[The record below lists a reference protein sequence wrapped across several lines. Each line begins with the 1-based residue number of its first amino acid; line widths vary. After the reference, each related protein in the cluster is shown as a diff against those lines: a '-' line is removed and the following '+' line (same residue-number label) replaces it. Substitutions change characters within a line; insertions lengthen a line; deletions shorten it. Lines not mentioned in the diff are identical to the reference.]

1 MPKFHYSARNKAGE
15 MQVGNVEAANR
26 NAAFNILNSHDLY
39 ILGLDEIRTDRF
51 LSSFFNLFNRVKRVD
66 VMVFTRQFATMLEAK
81 IAINDA
87 LKNLQ
92 SQTKNYYLKE
102 AIYEIAEDIDAG
114 LSLSQ
119 ALDRQNNI
127 FSEFYVNLIQSAEV
141 TGRVEEV
148 MGFLADFLEK
158 EISLLSR
165 VRNALIYPIF
175 VLVLFVIVSGI
186 LVAFVFPQLAPIFEE
201 TSVEVPAM
209 TRLLLGT
216 GEFVANWW
224 VAIVLVM
231 IGLGTALFQ
240 YFQSKEGREVLDQIG
255 LRLPLVG
262 TLFKK
267 VYVARFSESLSVLIK
282 GGIPIAQ
289 AIEISGHAIGSSIY
303 QEALHE
309 IADQV
314 RSGELMSV
322 SISKHET
329 YFPSIVSQMVSI
341 GEKTGKL
348 EAMFDRVAKFYT
360 REIDSAVGNLVELIQ
375 PAMMVILGVM
385 VGVLFA
391 AILIPIYNLAQAF

>member
-1 MPKFHYSARNKAGE
+1 

-39 ILGLDEIRTDRF
+39 ILGLDEIRTDRM

-66 VMVFTRQFATMLEAK
+66 VMIFTRQFATMLEAK

-92 SQTKNYYLKE
+92 AQTRNYYLKE
-102 AIYEIAEDIDAG
+102 AIYQIAEDVDAG

-119 ALDRQNNI
+119 AFDRQNHI
-127 FSEFYVNLIQSAEV
+127 FSEFYINLVQSAEV

-158 EISLLSR
+158 EIGLLAK
-165 VRNALIYPIF
+165 VRNALIYPVF
-175 VLVLFVIVSGI
+175 VLVLFFVVAGI
-186 LVAFVFPQLAPIFEE
+186 LIAFVFPQLAPIFEE
-201 TSVEVPAM
+201 TSVQIPTM
-209 TRLLLGT
+209 TRLLLSSGQ
-216 GEFVANWW
+216 FIAHWW
-224 VAIVLVM
+224 VAILLIFV
-231 IGLGTALFQ
+231 GLAAAAFQ
-240 YFQSKEGREVLDQIG
+240 YFQSKEGKEVLDQVM
-255 LRLPLVG
+255 LRVPLIG

-267 VYVARFSESLSVLIK
+267 VYVARFSESISVLIK

-303 QEALHE
+303 KESLHD

-314 RSGELMSV
+314 RSGELLSV
-322 SISKHET
+322 SISKNEA
-329 YFPSIVSQMVSI
+329 YFPPIVSQMVSI

-348 EAMFDRVAKFYT
+348 EEMFDRISKFYT

-375 PAMMVILGVM
+375 PALMIVLGVM
-385 VGVLFA
+385 VGILFA
-391 AILIPIYNLAQAF
+391 AILVPIYDLAQAF

>member
-1 MPKFHYSARNKAGE
+1 

-39 ILGLDEIRTDRF
+39 ILGLDEIRTDRM

-66 VMVFTRQFATMLEAK
+66 VMIFTRQFATMLEAK

-92 SQTKNYYLKE
+92 AQTRNYYLKE
-102 AIYEIAEDIDAG
+102 AIYQIAEDVDAG

-119 ALDRQNNI
+119 AFDRQNHI
-127 FSEFYVNLIQSAEV
+127 FSEFYINLVQSAEV

-158 EISLLSR
+158 EIGLLAK
-165 VRNALIYPIF
+165 VRNALIYPVF
-175 VLVLFVIVSGI
+175 VLVLFFVVAGI
-186 LVAFVFPQLAPIFEE
+186 LIAFVFPQLAPIFEE
-201 TSVEVPAM
+201 TSVQIPTM
-209 TRLLLGT
+209 TRLLLSSGQ
-216 GEFVANWW
+216 FIAHWW
-224 VAIVLVM
+224 VAILLIFV
-231 IGLGTALFQ
+231 GLAAAAFQ
-240 YFQSKEGREVLDQIG
+240 YFQSKEGKEVLDQVM
-255 LRLPLVG
+255 LRVPLIG

-267 VYVARFSESLSVLIK
+267 VYVARFSESISVLIK

-303 QEALHE
+303 KESLHD

-314 RSGELMSV
+314 RSGELLSV
-322 SISKHET
+322 SISKNEA
-329 YFPSIVSQMVSI
+329 YFPPIVSQMVSI

-348 EAMFDRVAKFYT
+348 EEMFDRISKFYT

-375 PAMMVILGVM
+375 PALMVVLGVM
-385 VGVLFA
+385 VGILFA

>member
-1 MPKFHYSARNKAGE
+1 

-39 ILGLDEIRTDRF
+39 ILSLDEVKADRV
-51 LSSFFNLFNRVKRVD
+51 LSSFLGLFNRVRRVD

-92 SQTKNYYLKE
+92 TQTKNRVLRE

-119 ALDRQNNI
+119 ALDRQNHI
-127 FSEFYVNLIQSAEV
+127 FSEFYINLIQSAEV

-158 EISLLSR
+158 EIGLITR
-165 VRNALIYPIF
+165 VRNALIYPVF
-175 VLVLFVIVSGI
+175 VLVLFLVVAGI

-201 TSVEVPAM
+201 TSVEVPVM
-209 TRLLLGT
+209 TRVLLDT
-216 GEFVANWW
+216 GAFVAKWW
-224 VAIVLVM
+224 VAILIIF
-231 IGLGTALFQ
+231 IGLAAAAIQ
-240 YFQSKEGREVLDQIG
+240 YFQGKEGRAVLDQLG
-255 LRLPLVG
+255 LRTPLIG

-267 VYVARFSESLSVLIK
+267 VYVARFSESISVLIK

-289 AIEISGHAIGSSIY
+289 AIEISGHAIGSAVY
-303 QEALHE
+303 QESLHE
-309 IADQV
+309 VADQV
-314 RSGELMSV
+314 RSGELLSA
-322 SISKHET
+322 SIAKNED
-329 YFPSIVSQMVSI
+329 YFPPLVSQMVSI

-348 EAMFDRVAKFYT
+348 EEMFDRISRFYT
-360 REIDSAVGNLVELIQ
+360 REIDAAVGNLVELIQ
-375 PAMMVILGVM
+375 PALMVILGVM

>member
-1 MPKFHYSARNKAGE
+1 

-39 ILGLDEIRTDRF
+39 ILSLDEIRVDRF
-51 LSSFFNLFNRVKRVD
+51 LGSFLNLFNRVRKVD

-92 SQTKNYYLKE
+92 TQTKNHYLKE

-119 ALDRQNNI
+119 ALERQNHI

-158 EISLLSR
+158 EIGLVGR

-175 VLVLFVIVSGI
+175 VLVLFLIVAGI

-201 TSVEVPAM
+201 TSVEIPVM
-209 TRLLLGT
+209 TRLLLNT
-216 GEFVANWW
+216 GEFIAHWW
-224 VAIVLVM
+224 VAILVVL
-231 IGLGTALFQ
+231 IGLGAAMLQ
-240 YFQSKEGREVLDQIG
+240 YFQSKEGKEIADQIG
-255 LRLPLVG
+255 LRLPLIG
-262 TLFKK
+262 PLFKK
-267 VYVARFSESLSVLIK
+267 VYVARFSESISVLIK

-303 QEALHE
+303 RESLHE

-314 RSGELMSV
+314 RSGELLSA
-322 SISKHET
+322 SISKNET
-329 YFPSIVSQMVSI
+329 YFPPLVSQMVSI

-348 EAMFDRVAKFYT
+348 EEMFDRISKFYT
-360 REIDSAVGNLVELIQ
+360 REIDAAVGNLVELIQ
-375 PAMMVILGVM
+375 PALMVILGVM

>member
-1 MPKFHYSARNKAGE
+1 

-26 NAAFNILNSHDLY
+26 TAAFNILNSHDLY
-39 ILGLDEIRTDRF
+39 ILSLDEVRADRF
-51 LSSFFNLFNRVKRVD
+51 LSSFFNFFNRVRKVD

-92 SQTKNYYLKE
+92 TQTKNYYLKE

-119 ALDRQNNI
+119 ALERQHHI

-158 EISLLSR
+158 EIGLLSR

-175 VLVLFVIVSGI
+175 VLVLFVIVAGI

-201 TSVEVPAM
+201 TSVEVPTM
-209 TRLLLGT
+209 TKLLLSSGQ
-216 GEFVANWW
+216 FVANWW
-224 VAIVLVM
+224 VAIVIVI
-231 IGLGTALFQ
+231 IGLGAALFQ
-240 YFQSKEGREVLDQIG
+240 YIQSKEGREVFDQIG
-255 LRLPLVG
+255 LRLPIIG
-262 TLFKK
+262 QLFKK

-289 AIEISGHAIGSSIY
+289 AIEISGHAIGSTIY
-303 QEALHE
+303 QESLHE

-314 RSGELMSV
+314 RGGELLST
-322 SISKHET
+322 SISKNEA
-329 YFPSIVSQMVSI
+329 YFPPIVSQMVSI

-348 EAMFDRVAKFYT
+348 EEMFDRISRFYT

-375 PAMMVILGVM
+375 PALMVVLGVM
-385 VGVLFA
+385 VGILFA

>member
-1 MPKFHYSARNKAGE
+1 MPKFHYSARNKSGE

-39 ILGLDEIRTDRF
+39 ILSLDEIRADRF
-51 LSSFFNLFNRVKRVD
+51 LNSFFNLFNRVKKVD

-92 SQTKNYYLKE
+92 TQTKNYYLKE

-119 ALDRQNNI
+119 ALDRQNHI

-175 VLVLFVIVSGI
+175 VLVLFFIVAGI

-201 TSVEVPAM
+201 TSVEVPTM

-216 GEFVANWW
+216 GEFIAHWW
-224 VAIVLVM
+224 VAILLAL
-231 IGLGTALFQ
+231 IGIGAALFQ

-289 AIEISGHAIGSSIY
+289 AIEISGHAIGSTIY
-303 QEALHE
+303 QESLHE
-309 IADQV
+309 IADEV
-314 RSGELMSV
+314 RSGELLSA
-322 SISKHET
+322 SIAKNEA
-329 YFPSIVSQMVSI
+329 YFPPIVSQMVSI

-348 EAMFDRVAKFYT
+348 EEMFDRISRFYT

-375 PAMMVILGVM
+375 PALMVVLGVM
-385 VGVLFA
+385 VGILFA

>member
-1 MPKFHYSARNKAGE
+1 
-15 MQVGNVEAANR
+15 MQVGNVDAANR

-39 ILGLDEIRTDRF
+39 ILSLDELKTERF
-51 LSSFFNLFNRVKRVD
+51 FSSFLNFFNRVRRVD

-81 IAINDA
+81 IPINDA

-92 SQTKNYYLKE
+92 NQTKNRYLKE
-102 AIYEIAEDIDAG
+102 AIYQIAEDIDSG

-119 ALDRQNNI
+119 SLDRQNHI

-158 EISLLSR
+158 EIGLIAR

-175 VLVLFVIVSGI
+175 VLALFVVVAGI

-201 TSVEVPAM
+201 TSVEIPVM
-209 TRLLLGT
+209 TRLLLGA
-216 GEFVANWW
+216 GEFVSNWW
-224 VAIVLVM
+224 LAILVIVL
-231 IGLGTALFQ
+231 GLLAAFAQ
-240 YFQSKEGREVLDQIG
+240 YAQSNEGKDVLDQIG
-255 LRLPLVG
+255 LRTPLVG

-267 VYVARFSESLSVLIK
+267 VYVARFSESISVLIK

-303 QEALHE
+303 RESLHQ
-309 IADQV
+309 IADEV
-314 RSGELMSV
+314 RSGELLSA
-322 SISKHET
+322 SISKNEE
-329 YFPSIVSQMVSI
+329 YFPPMVSQMVSI

-348 EAMFDRVAKFYT
+348 EEMFDRISKFYT
-360 REIDSAVGNLVELIQ
+360 REIDASVGNLVELIQ
-375 PAMMVILGVM
+375 PSLMVVLGVL

-391 AILIPIYNLAQAF
+391 AILVPIYNLAQAF

>member
-1 MPKFHYSARNKAGE
+1 

-39 ILGLDEIRTDRF
+39 ILSLDEVKTDRV
-51 LSSFFNLFNRVKRVD
+51 LSSFLGLFNRVRRVD

-92 SQTKNYYLKE
+92 TQTKNRVLRE

-119 ALDRQNNI
+119 ALDRQNHI
-127 FSEFYVNLIQSAEV
+127 FSEFYINLIQSAEV

-158 EISLLSR
+158 EIGLITR

-175 VLVLFVIVSGI
+175 VLVLFLVVAGI

-201 TSVEVPAM
+201 TSVEVPVM
-209 TRLLLGT
+209 TRVLLDT
-216 GEFVANWW
+216 GAFVAKWW
-224 VAIVLVM
+224 VAILIIF
-231 IGLGTALFQ
+231 IGLAAAAIQ
-240 YFQSKEGREVLDQIG
+240 YFQGKEGRAVLDQLG
-255 LRLPLVG
+255 LRTPLIG

-267 VYVARFSESLSVLIK
+267 VYVARFSESISVLIK

-289 AIEISGHAIGSSIY
+289 AIEISGHAIGSAVY
-303 QEALHE
+303 QESLHE
-309 IADQV
+309 VADQV
-314 RSGELMSV
+314 RSGELLSA
-322 SISKHET
+322 SIAKNED
-329 YFPSIVSQMVSI
+329 YFPPLVSQMVSI

-348 EAMFDRVAKFYT
+348 EEMFDRISRFYT
-360 REIDSAVGNLVELIQ
+360 REIDAAVGNLVELIQ
-375 PAMMVILGVM
+375 PALMVILGVM

>member
-1 MPKFHYSARNKAGE
+1 

-26 NAAFNILNSHDLY
+26 AAAFNILNSHDLY
-39 ILGLDEIRTDRF
+39 ILSLDEVRTDRF
-51 LSSFFNLFNRVKRVD
+51 LSSFFNLFRRVRKID

-87 LKNLQ
+87 LKNLHA
-92 SQTKNYYLKE
+92 QTKNYYLKE

-119 ALDRQNNI
+119 SFGRQPHI
-127 FSEFYVNLIQSAEV
+127 FSEFYINLVQSAEV

-158 EISLLSR
+158 EINLLSK

-175 VLVLFVIVSGI
+175 VLVLFFVVAGI

-201 TSVEVPAM
+201 TSVEIPTM
-209 TRLLLGT
+209 TRLLLNSGQ
-216 GEFVANWW
+216 FIAQWW
-224 VAIVLVM
+224 IAILVVL
-231 IGLGTALFQ
+231 IGLGVALFQ
-240 YFQSKEGREVLDQIG
+240 YFQSQEGREVFDQFSLRVPLIG
-255 LRLPLVG
+255 S
-262 TLFKK
+262 LFKK
-267 VYVARFSESLSVLIK
+267 IYVARFSESLSVLIK

-289 AIEISGHAIGSSIY
+289 AIEISGHAIGSAIY
-303 QEALHE
+303 QESLHE
-309 IADQV
+309 IADEV
-314 RSGELMSV
+314 RSGELLSA
-322 SISKHET
+322 SISKNEV
-329 YFPSIVSQMVSI
+329 YFPPMVSQMVSI

-348 EAMFDRVAKFYT
+348 EEMFDRISKFYT
-360 REIDSAVGNLVELIQ
+360 REIDAAVGNLVELIQ
-375 PAMMVILGVM
+375 PALMVVLGVM